1 MEDSD
6 VTQDLHL
13 GMAQNYKQGFRKQRK
28 EWQRYLKMYCSTKC
42 PYKDMKPIYVYVHV
56 EKYKQV

>member
-1 MEDSD
+1 MAMEDSD

-28 EWQRYLKMYCSTKC
+28 E
-42 PYKDMKPIYVYVHV
+42 
-56 EKYKQV
+56 